1 MIAMLTFSAAAAALV
16 WFAGRT
22 DAARDPRLTT
32 TALALLAIFPLLLLA
47 MPKLEILPPRPAGG
61 ATAVTGLDW
70 SALALAGWC
79 LVSLFGLARLALA
92 AREIHRWRRRSEL
105 LERREDIEIRRLAG
119 LHGPVAAG
127 VFRRVV
133 FVPESWSAWS
143 ETERAIILEHELAH
157 HRRRDPLRRWIAEL
171 ACAVHA
177 WNPLVLWM
185 TRRLCEQ
192 CEVACDVAV
201 INKGTP
207 PRDYARLLCSVAER
221 QPHRLPVLA
230 MADAAGLESRVRRLM
245 QPRRPAGLLPIVAM
259 ILATAGIAAALSM
272 SSRAPAEER
281 IPPEEVELRWSAEA
295 FPAD

>member
-1 MIAMLTFSAAAAALV
+1 
-16 WFAGRT
+16 
-22 DAARDPRLTT
+22 
-32 TALALLAIFPLLLLA
+32 
-47 MPKLEILPPRPAGG
+47 
-61 ATAVTGLDW
+61 
-70 SALALAGWC
+70 
-79 LVSLFGLARLALA
+79 
-92 AREIHRWRRRSEL
+92 
-105 LERREDIEIRRLAG
+105 
-119 LHGPVAAG
+119 
-127 VFRRVV
+127 
-133 FVPESWSAWS
+133 
-143 ETERAIILEHELAH
+143 
-157 HRRRDPLRRWIAEL
+157 
-171 ACAVHA
+171 
-177 WNPLVLWM
+177 
-185 TRRLCEQ
+185 CEQ